1 MKESPKK
8 MAQKWSKFKTD
19 VIRTRERIKKLPDTL
34 LTLSEESNKKYS
46 KHDYWM
52 SIDEIVDEFGKSI

>member
-8 MAQKWSKFKTD
+8 IAQKWSKFKTD

-34 LTLSEESNKKYS
+34 LTLSEESDEKYS
-46 KHDYWM
+46 KHDVY
-52 SIDEIVDEFGKSI
+52 FGLKDVRMINVEYC